1 MSSLIESPKARK
13 FLCFSKGKPKTPT
26 FYNLKLFRHNANLSY
41 SNLWLD
47 IQNGNNNFTLKVS
60 KNKKLILKR
69 PRKPLEYDS
78 ENLKNDLMSFRSEV
92 EKRKNELLRLKIK
105 YSKLMLDNIHNKTL
119 LAQILSIPKNKLIT
133 KGALLFKIRSCKL
146 NNEERQSLKNAHE
159 ILKLKLELNSKKKL
173 LTEKTTYLNSL
184 IENSKLKVINN
195 LQDEYFIKCEQ
206 QRKLLNKLHKLEK
219 RYNNNERKVNE
230 IKDNIKLEDK
240 ESEFLYDIEG
250 QGVDILN
257 QSLDQRGNLMKQIHL
272 LNDKIKKHEKN
283 NISKEKI
290 IREKEQNNSSNDK
303 KLKLIKEYLNIRSE
317 KNNEIIQLTKSQEM
331 DETILK
337 NYSQEIES
345 LKNELNNLYNKI
357 NYYREEKPRLLRKSK
372 ESKKDIEKMISLNKE
387 LETIKN
393 LKKETEQ
400 KHNNK
405 QNELNEINNEF
416 NIINKQY
423 DEKREEN
430 INIKNELNK
439 KIEEL
444 KEKLKEIKNKNNI
457 LEQNINKEKDKF
469 NELEQNEIELKNQL
483 EENDLITQQNIK
495 KINEEKKKKIINMIK
510 SRKLEIEQLKK
521 EQNKLSNNNRIL
533 EDENK
538 VLQDELNGFDVD
550 LNNYEEIE
558 KDYNEAISK
567 LNNLK
572 NE

>member
-1 MSSLIESPKARK
+1 MSSLIESPKSRK
-13 FLCFSKGKPKTPT
+13 FLCLSKGKSKTPT

-240 ESEFLYDIEG
+240 ESEFLYDREG

-257 QSLDQRGNLMKQIHL
+257 QRLDQRGNLMKQIHL
-272 LNDKIKKHEKN
+272 LKDKIKKHEKN
-283 NISKEKI
+283 YISKERI
-290 IREKEQNNSSNDK
+290 IREKEQNNSSNEK

-521 EQNKLSNNNRIL
+521 EQNKLNNNNRIL

>member
-105 YSKLMLDNIHNKTL
+105 YSKLMLDNINNKTL

-230 IKDNIKLEDK
+230 IKDNIKKEDK
-240 ESEFLYDIEG
+240 ESEFLYDREG

-272 LNDKIKKHEKN
+272 LNDKIKKHEKDY
-283 NISKEKI
+283 ISKEKI
-290 IREKEQNNSSNDK
+290 IREKEQNNSSNEK

>member
-26 FYNLKLFRHNANLSY
+26 FYNLKLYRQNANLSY

-105 YSKLMLDNIHNKTL
+105 YSKLMLDNINNKTL

-184 IENSKLKVINN
+184 IENSKLKIINN

-206 QRKLLNKLHKLEK
+206 QRKLLNKLHKLEN

-230 IKDNIKLEDK
+230 IKVNIKKADK
-240 ESEFLYDIEG
+240 ESGYLYDKEG
-250 QGVDILN
+250 EGVDILN

-272 LNDKIKKHEKN
+272 LNDKIKKHEKDY
-283 NISKEKI
+283 ISKEKI
-290 IREKEQNNSSNDK
+290 IREKEQNNSSNEK

-317 KNNEIIQLTKSQEM
+317 KNNEIIQLTKSQEK
-331 DETILK
+331 DETIIK
-337 NYSQEIES
+337 NNSQEIKS

>member
-1 MSSLIESPKARK
+1 MSSLIESPKSRK
-13 FLCFSKGKPKTPT
+13 FLCFSKGKSKTPT

-195 LQDEYFIKCEQ
+195 MQDEYFIKCEQ

-230 IKDNIKLEDK
+230 INIKKADK
-240 ESEFLYDIEG
+240 ECKYLYHREG
-250 QGVDILN
+250 LVVDILN

-272 LNDKIKKHEKN
+272 LNDKIKKHEKDY
-283 NISKEKI
+283 ISKEKI
-290 IREKEQNNSSNDK
+290 IREKEQNNSSNEK
-303 KLKLIKEYLNIRSE
+303 KLKLIKEYLNIRPE

>member
-26 FYNLKLFRHNANLSY
+26 FYNLKLYRQNANLSY

-105 YSKLMLDNIHNKTL
+105 YSKLMLDNINNKTL

-184 IENSKLKVINN
+184 IENSKLKIINN

-240 ESEFLYDIEG
+240 ESEFLYDREG

-272 LNDKIKKHEKN
+272 LNDKIKKHEKDY
-283 NISKEKI
+283 ISKEKI
-290 IREKEQNNSSNDK
+290 IREKEQNNSSNEK
-303 KLKLIKEYLNIRSE
+303 KLKLIKEYLNIRPE
-317 KNNEIIQLTKSQEM
+317 KNNEIIQLTKSQKM

>member
-1 MSSLIESPKARK
+1 MSSLIESPKSRK
-13 FLCFSKGKPKTPT
+13 FLCFSKGKSKTPT

-230 IKDNIKLEDK
+230 IKDKIKKEED
-240 ESEFLYDIEG
+240 SEYLYGFEG

-257 QSLDQRGNLMKQIHL
+257 KSLDQRGNLMKQIHL
-272 LNDKIKKHEKN
+272 LKDKIKKHEKN
-283 NISKEKI
+283 YISKERI
-290 IREKEQNNSSNDK
+290 IREKEQNNSSNEK
-303 KLKLIKEYLNIRSE
+303 KLKLIKEYLSIRSE

-423 DEKREEN
+423 DEKKRR
-430 INIKNELNK
+430 KYKYK
-439 KIEEL
+439 K
-444 KEKLKEIKNKNNI
+444 
-457 LEQNINKEKDKF
+457 
-469 NELEQNEIELKNQL
+469 
-483 EENDLITQQNIK
+483 
-495 KINEEKKKKIINMIK
+495 
-510 SRKLEIEQLKK
+510 
-521 EQNKLSNNNRIL
+521 
-533 EDENK
+533 
-538 VLQDELNGFDVD
+538 
-550 LNNYEEIE
+550 
-558 KDYNEAISK
+558 
-567 LNNLK
+567 
-572 NE
+572 

>member
-1 MSSLIESPKARK
+1 MSSLVESQKARK
-13 FLCFSKGKPKTPT
+13 FLCFSKGKSKTPT
-26 FYNLKLFRHNANLSY
+26 FYNLKLYRQNANLSY

-105 YSKLMLDNIHNKTL
+105 YSKLMLDNINNKTL

-206 QRKLLNKLHKLEK
+206 QRKLLNKLNKLEK

-230 IKDNIKLEDK
+230 IKDDIKKEDK
-240 ESEFLYDIEG
+240 ESVFLYDREG

-272 LNDKIKKHEKN
+272 LNDKIKKHEKDY
-283 NISKEKI
+283 ISKEKI
-290 IREKEQNNSSNDK
+290 IREKEQNNSSNEK
-303 KLKLIKEYLNIRSE
+303 KLKLIKEYLNIRPE
-317 KNNEIIQLTKSQEM
+317 KNNEIIQLTKSQKM

-345 LKNELNNLYNKI
+345 LKNELNNLYNKV

-416 NIINKQY
+416 NVINKQY

-567 LNNLK
+567 LNNFK

>member
-26 FYNLKLFRHNANLSY
+26 FYNLKLYRQNANLSY

-206 QRKLLNKLHKLEK
+206 QRKLLNKLHKFEK

-230 IKDNIKLEDK
+230 IKNDIKKEDK
-240 ESEFLYDIEG
+240 DSKYLYHREG
-250 QGVDILN
+250 LGVDILN

-272 LNDKIKKHEKN
+272 LNDKIKKHEKDY
-283 NISKEKI
+283 ISKDKL
-290 IREKEQNNSSNDK
+290 IREKEQNNSSNEK

-317 KNNEIIQLTKSQEM
+317 KNNEIIQLTKSQEK
-331 DETILK
+331 DETIIK
-337 NYSQEIES
+337 NNSQEIKS

-521 EQNKLSNNNRIL
+521 EQNKLSYNNRIL

>member
-26 FYNLKLFRHNANLSY
+26 FYNLKLYRQNANLSY

-105 YSKLMLDNIHNKTL
+105 YSKLMLDNINNKTL

-230 IKDNIKLEDK
+230 IKNDIKKEDK
-240 ESEFLYDIEG
+240 ESKFLYDREG
-250 QGVDILN
+250 QVIDILN
-257 QSLDQRGNLMKQIHL
+257 KSLDQRGNLMKQIHL
-272 LNDKIKKHEKN
+272 LNDKIKKHEKDY
-283 NISKEKI
+283 ISKEKI
-290 IREKEQNNSSNDK
+290 IREKEQNNSSNEK

-317 KNNEIIQLTKSQEM
+317 KNNEIIQLTKSQEK
-331 DETILK
+331 DETIIK

>member
-26 FYNLKLFRHNANLSY
+26 FYNLKLYRQNANLSY

-105 YSKLMLDNIHNKTL
+105 YSKLMLDNINNKTL

-206 QRKLLNKLHKLEK
+206 QRKLLNKLNKLEK

-230 IKDNIKLEDK
+230 IKDNIKKADK
-240 ESEFLYDIEG
+240 ECEYRYEKECK
-250 QGVDILN
+250 GVDRIN
-257 QSLDQRGNLMKQIHL
+257 QMLDERGNLMKQIHL
-272 LNDKIKKHEKN
+272 LNDKIKKHEKDY
-283 NISKEKI
+283 ISKDKL
-290 IREKEQNNSSNDK
+290 IREKEQNNSSNEK

-317 KNNEIIQLTKSQEM
+317 KN
-331 DETILK
+331 
-337 NYSQEIES
+337 
-345 LKNELNNLYNKI
+345 KI
-357 NYYREEKPRLLRKSK
+357 
-372 ESKKDIEKMISLNKE
+372 
-387 LETIKN
+387 
-393 LKKETEQ
+393 
-400 KHNNK
+400 
-405 QNELNEINNEF
+405 
-416 NIINKQY
+416 
-423 DEKREEN
+423 
-430 INIKNELNK
+430 
-439 KIEEL
+439 
-444 KEKLKEIKNKNNI
+444 
-457 LEQNINKEKDKF
+457 
-469 NELEQNEIELKNQL
+469 
-483 EENDLITQQNIK
+483 IK
-495 KINEEKKKKIINMIK
+495 K
-510 SRKLEIEQLKK
+510 
-521 EQNKLSNNNRIL
+521 
-533 EDENK
+533 
-538 VLQDELNGFDVD
+538 
-550 LNNYEEIE
+550 
-558 KDYNEAISK
+558 
-567 LNNLK
+567 
-572 NE
+572 

>member
-1 MSSLIESPKARK
+1 MSSLIESPKSRK
-13 FLCFSKGKPKTPT
+13 FLCFSKGKSKTPT

-105 YSKLMLDNIHNKTL
+105 YSKLMLDNINNKTL

-206 QRKLLNKLHKLEK
+206 QRKLLNKLHKFEK

-230 IKDNIKLEDK
+230 IKDNIKKGDK
-240 ESEFLYDIEG
+240 ESEFLYDREG

-272 LNDKIKKHEKN
+272 LNDKIKKHEKDY
-283 NISKEKI
+283 ISKEKI
-290 IREKEQNNSSNDK
+290 IREKEQNNSSNEK

-345 LKNELNNLYNKI
+345 LKDELNNLYNKI

-416 NIINKQY
+416 NVIIKQY

>member
-1 MSSLIESPKARK
+1 MSSLIESPKSRK
-13 FLCFSKGKPKTPT
+13 FLCFSKGKSKTPT

-230 IKDNIKLEDK
+230 INIKKADK
-240 ESEFLYDIEG
+240 ECKYLYHREG
-250 QGVDILN
+250 LVVDILN

-272 LNDKIKKHEKN
+272 LNDKIKKHEKDY
-283 NISKEKI
+283 ISKEKI
-290 IREKEQNNSSNDK
+290 IREKEQNNSSNEK
-303 KLKLIKEYLNIRSE
+303 KLKLIKEYLNIRPE

-538 VLQDELNGFDVD
+538 VLQDELNGFDVN

>member
-105 YSKLMLDNIHNKTL
+105 YSKLMLDNINNKTL

-230 IKDNIKLEDK
+230 IKDNIKKEDK
-240 ESEFLYDIEG
+240 ESEFLYDKEG

-272 LNDKIKKHEKN
+272 LNDKIKKHEKDY
-283 NISKEKI
+283 ISKEKI
-290 IREKEQNNSSNDK
+290 IREKEQNNSSNEK

-331 DETILK
+331 DETKIK

>member
-105 YSKLMLDNIHNKTL
+105 YSKLMLDNINNKTL

-206 QRKLLNKLHKLEK
+206 QRKLLNKLNKLEK

-230 IKDNIKLEDK
+230 IKVDIKKEDK
-240 ESEFLYDIEG
+240 DSEYLYHREG
-250 QGVDILN
+250 LGVDILN

-272 LNDKIKKHEKN
+272 LNDKIKKHEKDY
-283 NISKEKI
+283 ISKEKI
-290 IREKEQNNSSNDK
+290 IREKEQNNSSNEK

-317 KNNEIIQLTKSQEM
+317 KNNEIIQLTKSQEK
-331 DETILK
+331 DETIIK
-337 NYSQEIES
+337 NNSQEIKS

>member
-1 MSSLIESPKARK
+1 MSSLIESPKSRK
-13 FLCFSKGKPKTPT
+13 FLCFSKGKSKTPT

-230 IKDNIKLEDK
+230 IKDKIKKEED
-240 ESEFLYDIEG
+240 SEYLYGFEG

-257 QSLDQRGNLMKQIHL
+257 KSLDQRGNLMKQIHL
-272 LNDKIKKHEKN
+272 LKDKIKKHEKN
-283 NISKEKI
+283 YISKERI
-290 IREKEQNNSSNDK
+290 IREKEQNNSSNEK
-303 KLKLIKEYLNIRSE
+303 KLKLIKEYLSIRSE

>member
-1 MSSLIESPKARK
+1 MSSLVESPKARK
-13 FLCFSKGKPKTPT
+13 FLCFSKGKSKTPT
-26 FYNLKLFRHNANLSY
+26 FYNLKLYRQNANLSY

-105 YSKLMLDNIHNKTL
+105 YSKLMLDNINNKTL

-230 IKDNIKLEDK
+230 IKDDIKKEDK
-240 ESEFLYDIEG
+240 ESEFLYDREG

-272 LNDKIKKHEKN
+272 LNDKIKKHEKDY
-283 NISKEKI
+283 ISKEKI
-290 IREKEQNNSSNDK
+290 IREKEQNNSSNEK

-416 NIINKQY
+416 NVIIKQY

>member
-1 MSSLIESPKARK
+1 MSSLIESPKSRK
-13 FLCFSKGKPKTPT
+13 FLCFSKGKSKTPT

-105 YSKLMLDNIHNKTL
+105 YSKLMLDNINNKTL

-184 IENSKLKVINN
+184 IENSKLKIINN
-195 LQDEYFIKCEQ
+195 LQDEYFIKCEK
-206 QRKLLNKLHKLEK
+206 QRKLLNKLNKLEK

-230 IKDNIKLEDK
+230 IKDNIKKED
-240 ESEFLYDIEG
+240 EECEYLYHKEG

-272 LNDKIKKHEKN
+272 LNDKIKKHEKDY
-283 NISKEKI
+283 ISKEKI
-290 IREKEQNNSSNDK
+290 IREKEQNNSSNEK
-303 KLKLIKEYLNIRSE
+303 KLKLIKEYLNIRPE
-317 KNNEIIQLTKSQEM
+317 KNNEIIQLTKSQKM

-345 LKNELNNLYNKI
+345 LKNELNNLYNKV

-521 EQNKLSNNNRIL
+521 EQNKLNNNNRIL

>member
-1 MSSLIESPKARK
+1 MSSLVESPKARK
-13 FLCFSKGKPKTPT
+13 FLCFSKGKSKTPT
-26 FYNLKLFRHNANLSY
+26 FYNLKLYRQNANLSY

-105 YSKLMLDNIHNKTL
+105 YSKLMLDNINNKTL

-230 IKDNIKLEDK
+230 IKDNIKKEDK
-240 ESEFLYDIEG
+240 ESEFLYDREG

-272 LNDKIKKHEKN
+272 LNDKIKKHEKDYIN
-283 NISKEKI
+283 KEKI
-290 IREKEQNNSSNDK
+290 IREKEQNNSSNEK

-317 KNNEIIQLTKSQEM
+317 KNNEIIKLTKSQEM

-416 NIINKQY
+416 NVINKQY

-567 LNNLK
+567 LNNFK

>member
-1 MSSLIESPKARK
+1 MSSLIESPKSRK
-13 FLCFSKGKPKTPT
+13 FLCFSKGKSKTPT

-105 YSKLMLDNIHNKTL
+105 YSKLMLDNINNKTL

-230 IKDNIKLEDK
+230 IKDNIKKEDK
-240 ESEFLYDIEG
+240 ESEFLYDREG

-272 LNDKIKKHEKN
+272 LNDKIKKHEKDY
-283 NISKEKI
+283 ISKEKI
-290 IREKEQNNSSNDK
+290 IREKEQNNSSNEK

>member
-1 MSSLIESPKARK
+1 MSSLVESPKARK
-13 FLCFSKGKPKTPT
+13 FLCFSKGKSKTPT
-26 FYNLKLFRHNANLSY
+26 FYNLKLYRQNANLSY

-105 YSKLMLDNIHNKTL
+105 YSKLMLDNINNKTL

-159 ILKLKLELNSKKKL
+159 ILKLKLELNSKKKI

-230 IKDNIKLEDK
+230 IKDDIKKEDK
-240 ESEFLYDIEG
+240 ESEFLYDREG

-272 LNDKIKKHEKN
+272 LNDKIKKHEKDY
-283 NISKEKI
+283 ISKEKI
-290 IREKEQNNSSNDK
+290 IREKEQNNSSNEK

-416 NIINKQY
+416 NVINKQY

-444 KEKLKEIKNKNNI
+444 KDKLKEIKNKNNI

-550 LNNYEEIE
+550 LNNYEDIE

>member
-26 FYNLKLFRHNANLSY
+26 FYNLKLYRQNANLSY

-105 YSKLMLDNIHNKTL
+105 YSKLMLDNINNKTL

-240 ESEFLYDIEG
+240 ESEFLYDREG

-272 LNDKIKKHEKN
+272 LNDKIKKHEKDY
-283 NISKEKI
+283 ISKEKI
-290 IREKEQNNSSNDK
+290 IREKEQNNSSNEK

-317 KNNEIIQLTKSQEM
+317 KNNEIIQLTKSQKM

>member
-1 MSSLIESPKARK
+1 MSSLIESPKSRK
-13 FLCFSKGKPKTPT
+13 FLCFSKGKSKTPT

-105 YSKLMLDNIHNKTL
+105 YSKLMLDNINNKTL

-230 IKDNIKLEDK
+230 IKDNIKKEDK
-240 ESEFLYDIEG
+240 ESEFLYDKEG

-272 LNDKIKKHEKN
+272 LNDKIKKHEKDY
-283 NISKEKI
+283 ISKEKI
-290 IREKEQNNSSNDK
+290 IREKEQNNSSNEK

>member
-26 FYNLKLFRHNANLSY
+26 FYNLKLYRQNANLSY

-206 QRKLLNKLHKLEK
+206 QRKLLNKLNKLEK

-230 IKDNIKLEDK
+230 IKSNIKKEDEECEYRYEK
-240 ESEFLYDIEG
+240 ECK
-250 QGVDILN
+250 GVDRIN
-257 QSLDQRGNLMKQIHL
+257 QMLDERGNLMKQIHL
-272 LNDKIKKHEKN
+272 LNDKIKKHEKDY
-283 NISKEKI
+283 ISKEKI
-290 IREKEQNNSSNDK
+290 IREKEQNNSSNEK

-317 KNNEIIQLTKSQEM
+317 KNNEIIQLTKSQEK
-331 DETILK
+331 DETIIK
-337 NYSQEIES
+337 NNSEKIES

-416 NIINKQY
+416 NVINKQY
-423 DEKREEN
+423 DEKRKEN

-567 LNNLK
+567 LNNFK

>member
-206 QRKLLNKLHKLEK
+206 QRKLLNKLNKLEK

-230 IKDNIKLEDK
+230 IKVDIKKEDK
-240 ESEFLYDIEG
+240 DSEYLYHREG
-250 QGVDILN
+250 LGVDILN

-272 LNDKIKKHEKN
+272 LNDKIKKHEKDY
-283 NISKEKI
+283 ISKEKI
-290 IREKEQNNSSNDK
+290 IREKEQNNSSNEK

-317 KNNEIIQLTKSQEM
+317 KNNEIIQLTKSQEK
-331 DETILK
+331 DETIIK
-337 NYSQEIES
+337 NNSQEIKS

-357 NYYREEKPRLLRKSK
+357 NYCREEKPRLLCKSK
-372 ESKKDIEKMISLNKE
+372 ESKKDIEKIISLNKE

-400 KHNNK
+400 RHNNK
-405 QNELNEINNEF
+405 Q
-416 NIINKQY
+416 K
-423 DEKREEN
+423 
-430 INIKNELNK
+430 
-439 KIEEL
+439 
-444 KEKLKEIKNKNNI
+444 
-457 LEQNINKEKDKF
+457 
-469 NELEQNEIELKNQL
+469 
-483 EENDLITQQNIK
+483 
-495 KINEEKKKKIINMIK
+495 
-510 SRKLEIEQLKK
+510 
-521 EQNKLSNNNRIL
+521 
-533 EDENK
+533 
-538 VLQDELNGFDVD
+538 
-550 LNNYEEIE
+550 
-558 KDYNEAISK
+558 
-567 LNNLK
+567 
-572 NE
+572 

>member
-1 MSSLIESPKARK
+1 MSSLIESPKSRK
-13 FLCFSKGKPKTPT
+13 FLCFSKGKSKTPT

-105 YSKLMLDNIHNKTL
+105 YSKLMLDNINNKTL

-195 LQDEYFIKCEQ
+195 MQDEYFIKCEQ

-230 IKDNIKLEDK
+230 IKDNIKKKDNECKYTYELECK
-240 ESEFLYDIEG
+240 
-250 QGVDILN
+250 GVDRIN
-257 QSLDQRGNLMKQIHL
+257 QMLDERGNLMKQIHL
-272 LNDKIKKHEKN
+272 LNDKIKKHEKDY
-283 NISKEKI
+283 ISKEKI
-290 IREKEQNNSSNDK
+290 IREKEQNNSSNEK

-317 KNNEIIQLTKSQEM
+317 KNNEIIQLTKSQEK
-331 DETILK
+331 DETIIK

-345 LKNELNNLYNKI
+345 LKNKLNNLYNKI

-405 QNELNEINNEF
+405 QNELNEINNGF

-521 EQNKLSNNNRIL
+521 EQNKLNNNNRIL

>member
-230 IKDNIKLEDK
+230 IKDKIKKEED
-240 ESEFLYDIEG
+240 SEYLYGFEG

-257 QSLDQRGNLMKQIHL
+257 KSLDQRGNLMKQIHL
-272 LNDKIKKHEKN
+272 LKDKIKKHEKN
-283 NISKEKI
+283 YISKERI
-290 IREKEQNNSSNDK
+290 IREKEQNNSSNEK
-303 KLKLIKEYLNIRSE
+303 KLKLIKEYLSIRSE

>member
-26 FYNLKLFRHNANLSY
+26 FYNLKLYRQNANLSY

-47 IQNGNNNFTLKVS
+47 IQNGNNNYTLKVS

-230 IKDNIKLEDK
+230 IKDDIKKEDK
-240 ESEFLYDIEG
+240 ESEYLYHLEG
-250 QGVDILN
+250 LGVDKLN
-257 QSLDQRGNLMKQIHL
+257 QSLDQRVNLMKQIHL
-272 LNDKIKKHEKN
+272 LNDKIKKHEKDY
-283 NISKEKI
+283 ISKEKI
-290 IREKEQNNSSNDK
+290 IREKEQNNFSKEK

-416 NIINKQY
+416 NVINKQY

-521 EQNKLSNNNRIL
+521 EQYKLSNNNRIL

-550 LNNYEEIE
+550 LNNYDEIE

-567 LNNLK
+567 LNNFK

>member
-1 MSSLIESPKARK
+1 MSSLIESPKSRK
-13 FLCFSKGKPKTPT
+13 FLCFSKGKSKTPT

-230 IKDNIKLEDK
+230 IKDKIKKEED
-240 ESEFLYDIEG
+240 SEYLYGFEG

-257 QSLDQRGNLMKQIHL
+257 KSLDQRGNLMKQIHL
-272 LNDKIKKHEKN
+272 LNDKIKKHEKDY
-283 NISKEKI
+283 ISKEKI
-290 IREKEQNNSSNDK
+290 IREKEQNNSSNEK
-303 KLKLIKEYLNIRSE
+303 KLKLIKEYLNIRPE

-345 LKNELNNLYNKI
+345 LKNELNNLYNKV